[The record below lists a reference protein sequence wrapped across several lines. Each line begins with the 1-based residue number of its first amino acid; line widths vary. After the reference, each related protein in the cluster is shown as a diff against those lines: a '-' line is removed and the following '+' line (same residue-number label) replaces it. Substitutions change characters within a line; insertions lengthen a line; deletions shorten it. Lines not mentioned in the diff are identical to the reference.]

1 MEALEETVDQEQA
14 LEEAQVQAEST
25 TTQTVGSTVPAER
38 TANTV
43 EDRNRPQLAM
53 EVALAEVE
61 EHPINEPEALLD
73 VAGVDRLAEG
83 WRRLANVAALAVEDR
98 LANVAALT
106 VEDRQVEQAEQA
118 AQREVAQALAA
129 IQRALGE
136 VPEEE
141 EQEEDSQSFPTTKTG
156 MVWTW
161 TTTTQT
167 RNMRK
172 TKTATPFVGL
182 AAEMGTS
189 LQREDTVA
197 MSLLT
202 TRFRWGHLASF
213 RRRRNKVSCL
223 GCLAQWTICAG
234 RIRMCSA

>member
-43 EDRNRPQLAM
+43 ADRNRPQLAM

-61 EHPINEPEALLD
+61 EDPINEPEALLD

-83 WRRLANVAALAVEDR
+83 WRAWIAEAALAAEDR
-98 LANVAALT
+98 LANVAAL
-106 VEDRQVEQAEQA
+106 EDRQVEQAEQA